1 MSALKQKKAKVA
13 GTGSIRGVL
22 SRLAKDPMGL
32 IGLVIVISFI
42 AIALFADV
50 LAPYDPIKIDILNK
64 LQGPSPEHLLGS

>member
-1 MSALKQKKAKVA
+1 
-13 GTGSIRGVL
+13 
-22 SRLAKDPMGL
+22 MGA